1 MLVHFSINLTA
12 LLNVLVSP
20 DGKNNSDNIN
30 DTTNTEIPAAPTTNK
45 VDKENVNA
53 LLILLKFFPL
63 AFLSCGGCGG
73 GGGGGAVL

>member
-1 MLVHFSINLTA
+1 M
-12 LLNVLVSP
+12 NVLVSP

-53 LLILLKFFPL
+53 LLILLRIFFPL

-73 GGGGGAVL
+73 GGGGGAVFVE

>member
-1 MLVHFSINLTA
+1 MLIFSINLTA

-53 LLILLKFFPL
+53 LLILLRIFFPL
-63 AFLSCGGCGG
+63 AFLSCGG
-73 GGGGGAVL
+73 GGGGAVL